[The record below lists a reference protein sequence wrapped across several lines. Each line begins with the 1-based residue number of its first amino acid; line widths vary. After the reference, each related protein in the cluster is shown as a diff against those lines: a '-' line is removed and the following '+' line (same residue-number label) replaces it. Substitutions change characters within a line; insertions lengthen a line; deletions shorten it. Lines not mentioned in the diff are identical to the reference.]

1 MASSANPKSVFIGN
15 VPFSITEEQLKDLLG
30 QAGPVVRLRMLMN
43 PDTGKP
49 RGYGFADFIDADS
62 AAAAVRNLN
71 GLDIQGR
78 KIRVDWPTG
87 SHGDKE
93 LSHVS
98 GGGALDAAD
107 HTQAP
112 PSAAPNALPP
122 LPSGTDL
129 PPNLKVSDSISATL
143 NALPPAQ
150 LLDALTQMKAMAL
163 SEPAKATE
171 LLTQAPQLSYAI
183 FQALILMNLV
193 DPSVLAQVVQQASQQ
208 TQAPPPQQQHYPAY
222 AAPPSLQ
229 QPGFAPQQIAQLP
242 QQHTP
247 QPQVPTPAPQ
257 LVQPPELT
265 PEQLQQLLALPI
277 EIVNGLPPDQ
287 RDQVIRIRAQFGV
300 H

>member
-1 MASSANPKSVFIGN
+1 MAASANPKSVFIGN

-93 LSHVS
+93 
-98 GGGALDAAD
+98 
-107 HTQAP
+107 P
-112 PSAAPNALPP
+112 
-122 LPSGTDL
+122 
-129 PPNLKVSDSISATL
+129 LKVSDSISSTL
-143 NALPPAQ
+143 NALPPPQ

-193 DPSVLAQVVQQASQQ
+193 DPNWGSSSRFQ
-208 TQAPPPQQQHYPAY
+208 
-222 AAPPSLQ
+222 
-229 QPGFAPQQIAQLP
+229 
-242 QQHTP
+242 
-247 QPQVPTPAPQ
+247 
-257 LVQPPELT
+257 
-265 PEQLQQLLALPI
+265 
-277 EIVNGLPPDQ
+277 
-287 RDQVIRIRAQFGV
+287 
-300 H
+300 

>member
-1 MASSANPKSVFIGN
+1 MAASANPKSVFIGN

-93 LSHVS
+93 LSHAS
-98 GGGALDAAD
+98 GAGSLDITD
-107 HTQAP
+107 YSQP
-112 PSAAPNALPP
+112 PLPPANALPP
-122 LPSGTDL
+122 LPPGTDL
-129 PPNLKVSDSISATL
+129 PPNLKVSDSISSTL
-143 NALPPAQ
+143 NALSPPQ

-193 DPSVLAQVVQQASQQ
+193 DPSVLAQK
-208 TQAPPPQQQHYPAY
+208 
-222 AAPPSLQ
+222 
-229 QPGFAPQQIAQLP
+229 
-242 QQHTP
+242 
-247 QPQVPTPAPQ
+247 
-257 LVQPPELT
+257 
-265 PEQLQQLLALPI
+265 
-277 EIVNGLPPDQ
+277 
-287 RDQVIRIRAQFGV
+287 
-300 H
+300 